1 MSEKKYHV
9 NGMHCASCATI
20 VGKSLKRIEGV
31 TRAEVNFATEE
42 ARLDTGTADIPLER
56 LNETLRKI
64 GYGLSEKESDQG
76 SDDSSTVS
84 TTERDGKSAL
94 HEQEEKMRFMVPITV
109 LVFLIMM
116 WDIAVQAF
124 PFVPNL
130 PLPMGLFSVI
140 SMVLS
145 AVVMFWVGNRF
156 LAGVIRFFRYG
167 AADMD
172 TLIGIGTLAAFL
184 FSSFITLFPEISRAL
199 RLPNVTYFDAVIVV
213 IGFVTLGKYL
223 EARSKQRTGD
233 ALKKLIGLQAKTAV
247 VIRDGKETEI
257 AITQVLR
264 GDLVVVKPGSRI
276 PVDGVVTEGSSFV
289 DESMVTGEPMPVRKE
304 AGDSVASGTV
314 NTMGSF
320 TFEAKKIGEETLLS
334 GIIRMVE
341 DAQGSKAPIQ
351 ALADKISGVFVPVVL
366 GIAFLSLGVWLV
378 VGSRYLGFSQALSF
392 GLSSFVGV
400 LVIACPCALGLAT
413 PTAII
418 VGVGK
423 GAREGILIKDAATLE
438 RLQKATVMVFD
449 KTGTI
454 TEGKPKLVSVLN
466 QSDRS
471 DEELISILA
480 SLESRSEHPIAHAIV
495 SSATEKAIGFGSVEE
510 FSAVEGKGV
519 RGRVG
524 GVTYYAGNTR
534 LVDDL
539 GLTFDSGSIKEST
552 SEGKTPVVLSTEKEV
567 LGIFMVA
574 DAVKSEAK
582 EAVSKLH
589 SLDMKVV
596 MLTGDDADTARYIA
610 DQAGIDEVVA
620 GVLPQGKYAKIRELQ
635 SEGYIVAM
643 AGDGINDA
651 PALAAA
657 DIGIAMGTGT
667 DVAIETAGMTLLH
680 GDISK
685 LVKAVR
691 LSKLTMR
698 GIRQN
703 LFWAFAYNVIGIPFA
718 AGLFYPL
725 FGITLNPV
733 FAGLAMAFSSV
744 SVVGNSLRL
753 RTKRL

>member
-1 MSEKKYHV
+1 MTEKKYHV

-20 VGKSLKRIEGV
+20 VGKTLQRIEGV

-42 ARLDTGTADIPLER
+42 VRVEAGTDIPLER
-56 LNETLRKI
+56 LNGTLREL
-64 GYGLSEKESDQG
+64 GYGLSEKEPVRAAGVGSASRESD
-76 SDDSSTVS
+76 
-84 TTERDGKSAL
+84 RDGEDVL
-94 HEQEEKMRFMVPITV
+94 HGQEERMRFMIPVTA
-109 LVFLIMM
+109 LFFLIMM
-116 WDIAVQAF
+116 WDIAARTF
-124 PFVPNL
+124 SSIPNV
-130 PLPMGLFSVI
+130 PLPMNLFSII

-145 AVVMFWVGNRF
+145 AVVMFWVGSRF
-156 LAGVIRFFRYG
+156 LAGMMRFFRYG
-167 AADMD
+167 VADMD

-184 FSSFITLFPEISRAL
+184 FSSFITLFPETARIL
-199 RLPNVTYFDAVIVV
+199 RLPNMTYFDAVIVV
-213 IGFVTLGKYL
+213 IGFVTVGKYL
-223 EARSKQRTGD
+223 EARSRRRTGD
-233 ALKKLIGLQAKTAV
+233 ALRRLIGLQAKIAS
-247 VIRDGKETEI
+247 VIRDGKETEVPI
-257 AITQVLR
+257 DKVIR
-264 GDLVVVKPGSRI
+264 GDRVVVRPGSRI
-276 PVDGVVTEGSSFV
+276 PVDGTVTEGASYV
-289 DESMVTGEPMPVRKE
+289 DEAMVTGEPMPVRKGI
-304 AGDSVASGTV
+304 GDAVVAGTV
-314 NTMGSF
+314 NTTGSF
-320 TFEAKKIGEETLLS
+320 TFQATKIGAETLLS

-351 ALADKISGVFVPVVL
+351 ALADRISGVFVPVVL
-366 GIAFLSLGVWLV
+366 IIAFLSIVIWLA

-423 GAREGILIKDAATLE
+423 GAKEGILIKDAATLE

-466 QSDRS
+466 RSDRS
-471 DEELISILA
+471 DDELISILA

-495 SSATEKAIGFGSVEE
+495 SSARERSIDAAVVEE
-510 FSAVEGKGV
+510 CTAIEGKGV

-534 LVDDL
+534 LVEDL
-539 GLTFDSGSIKEST
+539 GLSFDSGSIREST
-552 SEGKTPVVLSTEKEV
+552 SEGKTPVILSTKKEV

-574 DAVKSEAK
+574 DAVKPEAK
-582 EAVSKLH
+582 EAVSSLH
-589 SLDMKVV
+589 ALGMKVV
-596 MLTGDDADTARYIA
+596 MLTGDDADTAKYIA

-620 GVLPQGKYAKIRELQ
+620 GVLPQGKFAKIRELQ
-635 SEGYIVAM
+635 SEGHIVAM

-667 DVAIETAGMTLLH
+667 DVAIETAGMTLLR

-703 LFWAFAYNVIGIPFA
+703 LFWAFAYNVVGIPFA

-753 RTKRL
+753 RTKKL

>member
-1 MSEKKYHV
+1 MTEKKYQV
-9 NGMHCASCATI
+9 NGMHCASCAAI

-31 TRAEVNFATEE
+31 TLAEVNFATEE
-42 ARLDTGTADIPLER
+42 VRLDTGTTDIPLER
-56 LNETLRKI
+56 LNGTLRTL
-64 GYGLSEKESDQG
+64 GYSLSEKGSDQG
-76 SDDSSTVS
+76 VGDGSASQGSG
-84 TTERDGKSAL
+84 EDGKSTL

-116 WDIAVQAF
+116 WDIAAQTF
-124 PFVPNL
+124 TFVPNL
-130 PLPMGLFSVI
+130 PLPMSLFSVI

-145 AVVMFWVGNRF
+145 AIVMFWVGNRF

-167 AADMD
+167 VADMD
-172 TLIGIGTLAAFL
+172 TLIGIGTFSAFL
-184 FSSFITLFPEISRAL
+184 FSSFITLFPEIARSL

-223 EARSKQRTGD
+223 EARSKRRTGD
-233 ALKKLIGLQAKTAV
+233 ALKKLIGLQAKTALV
-247 VIRDGKETEI
+247 VRDGKEQ
-257 AITQVLR
+257 AIPIGQVVK
-264 GDLVVVKPGSRI
+264 GALVVVKPGSRI
-276 PVDGVVTEGSSFV
+276 PVDGVVTEGSSYV
-289 DESMVTGEPMPVRKE
+289 DESMVTGEPMPARKE
-304 AGDSVASGTV
+304 AGDRVVSGTV
-314 NTMGSF
+314 NTTGSF
-320 TFEAKKIGEETLLS
+320 VFEAEKIGAETLLS

-423 GAREGILIKDAATLE
+423 GAKEGILIKDAATLE

-471 DEELISILA
+471 DENLISILA

-495 SSATEKAIGFGSVEE
+495 SSASERNIGSVPVGDFE
-510 FSAVEGKGV
+510 AVEGKGV
-519 RGRVG
+519 HGRVG

-539 GLTFDSGSIKEST
+539 GLRFDRTEFEQAAK
-552 SEGKTPVVLSTEKEV
+552 EGKTPIMLATDASV
-567 LGIFMVA
+567 LGIFMVE
-574 DAVKSEAK
+574 DIVKSEAK

-589 SLDMKVV
+589 SLGMKVV
-596 MLTGDDADTARYIA
+596 MLTGDDADTARHIA

-620 GVLPQGKYAKIRELQ
+620 EVLPEGKFAKIRELQ
-635 SEGYIVAM
+635 SEGHVVAM

-680 GDISK
+680 GDIS
-685 LVKAVR
+685 
-691 LSKLTMR
+691 
-698 GIRQN
+698 
-703 LFWAFAYNVIGIPFA
+703 
-718 AGLFYPL
+718 
-725 FGITLNPV
+725 
-733 FAGLAMAFSSV
+733 
-744 SVVGNSLRL
+744 
-753 RTKRL
+753 

>member
-1 MSEKKYHV
+1 
-9 NGMHCASCATI
+9 MHCASCATI